1 MPKYTFTFKKGDIN
15 LEYVTTD
22 RDSMERQFQI
32 WVTCA
37 SVWAYNQE
45 KIEKGLMPAP
55 MPRVET
61 PVVKEEPVNKVE
73 NVEDIKV
80 IEQDKT
86 PVQEETQQQEPVIE
100 AELVMASEQEEIERE
115 SQRIIQEYK
124 AEMEAEARK
133 KETEAKKEEFKQ
145 GVESVIAKE
154 EAVQEEL
161 SNLYNKP
168 ETINEIQ
175 ENQPEE
181 QQNTE
186 TETLISDFDS
196 LLQKTMAKPINNVK
210 EKRDER
216 FLKVVKVKNITEKI
230 DFLIVTA
237 YYLSEF
243 ERLDRFTLKLVNA
256 KLMENM
262 HEIVDSSVLQEAID
276 KGLVECLPNYTNIPS
291 AMEYRLTEA
300 GEEAFLNGRVNN

>member
-1 MPKYTFTFKKGDIN
+1 MPKYTFTFKKDDVF
-15 LEYVTTD
+15 LEYITTD
-22 RDSMERQFQI
+22 KESMERQFQI

-45 KIEKGLMPAP
+45 KIEKGLMTAP
-55 MPRVET
+55 LPKAEKPVVNEVET
-61 PVVKEEPVNKVE
+61 EKTVELNVNNESTQTPEIREEATELIIE
-73 NVEDIKV
+73 NP
-80 IEQDKT
+80 EQSQID
-86 PVQEETQQQEPVIE
+86 
-100 AELVMASEQEEIERE
+100 RE

-145 GVESVIAKE
+145 DVEEVVAKE
-154 EAVQEEL
+154 EEVKENISEL
-161 SNLYNKP
+161 YGKP
-168 ETINEIQ
+168 ATINDIQ
-175 ENQPEE
+175 LTQPEE
-181 QQNTE
+181 KEQNLGE
-186 TETLISDFDS
+186 NNDFDS
-196 LLQKTMAKPINNVK
+196 FLQKSMAKPITNVK
-210 EKRDER
+210 EKQDDR
-216 FLKVVKVKNITEKI
+216 FLKVIKVKNISEKL
-230 DFLIVTA
+230 DYLIVTA

-262 HEIVDSSVLQEAID
+262 HEVIDSSVLQEAID

-300 GEEAFLNGRVNN
+300 GEEAFLNGSSK

>member
-1 MPKYTFTFKKGDIN
+1 MPKYTFTFKKGEIE

-22 RDSMERQFQI
+22 KDSMERQFQI

-45 KIEKGLMPAP
+45 KIEKGLMTAPLPKAEKPVINEKVQPQETIVQAEEIVVTPEITP
-55 MPRVET
+55 MPVEETVDAELILT
-61 PVVKEEPVNKVE
+61 P
-73 NVEDIKV
+73 
-80 IEQDKT
+80 EQD
-86 PVQEETQQQEPVIE
+86 
-100 AELVMASEQEEIERE
+100 EIERE

-133 KETEAKKEEFKQ
+133 KENDEKKQEFKND
-145 GVESVIAKE
+145 VEQIVAKE

-161 SNLYNKP
+161 SQLYDKP
-168 ETINEIQ
+168 ATINDIK
-175 ENQPEE
+175 PS
-181 QQNTE
+181 E
-186 TETLISDFDS
+186 TEEVSDLAKDFDAF
-196 LLQKTMAKPINNVK
+196 LQKSMTNPTTEVK
-210 EKRDER
+210 EKRDDR
-216 FLKVVKVKNITEKI
+216 FLKVIKVKNVVEKL
-230 DFLIVTA
+230 DLLIVTA

-256 KLMENM
+256 KLMENLN
-262 HEIVDSSVLQEAID
+262 EVVDNVILQEAID

-300 GEEAFLNGRVNN
+300 GEEAFLNGRTQ

>member
-1 MPKYTFTFKKGDIN
+1 MPKYTFTFKKGEIE

-22 RDSMERQFQI
+22 KDSMERQFQI

-45 KIEKGLMPAP
+45 KIEKGLMTAPLPKAEKPVIKEEVQPQETIVQAEEIVVTPEITP
-55 MPRVET
+55 MPVEETVDAELILT
-61 PVVKEEPVNKVE
+61 P
-73 NVEDIKV
+73 
-80 IEQDKT
+80 EQD
-86 PVQEETQQQEPVIE
+86 
-100 AELVMASEQEEIERE
+100 EIERE

-133 KETEAKKEEFKQ
+133 KENDEKKQEFKND
-145 GVESVIAKE
+145 VEQIVAKE

-161 SNLYNKP
+161 SQLYDKP
-168 ETINEIQ
+168 ATINDIK
-175 ENQPEE
+175 PS
-181 QQNTE
+181 E
-186 TETLISDFDS
+186 TEEVSDLAKDFDAF
-196 LLQKTMAKPINNVK
+196 LQKSMTNPTTEVK
-210 EKRDER
+210 EKRDDR
-216 FLKVVKVKNITEKI
+216 FLKVIKVKNVVEKL
-230 DFLIVTA
+230 DLLIVTA

-256 KLMENM
+256 KLMENLN
-262 HEIVDSSVLQEAID
+262 EVVDNVILQEAID

-300 GEEAFLNGRVNN
+300 GEEAFLNGRTQ

>member
-55 MPRVET
+55 LPKAEVPVIEPKQEKIEEEKEEKKEIIEEET
-61 PVVKEEPVNKVE
+61 P
-73 NVEDIKV
+73 
-80 IEQDKT
+80 
-86 PVQEETQQQEPVIE
+86 IE
-100 AELVMASEQEEIERE
+100 AELILSPDRDEIERE

-133 KETEAKKEEFKQ
+133 KETDAKKEEFKQ
-145 GVESVIAKE
+145 DVEQIIAKE

-161 SNLYNKP
+161 SSLYNKP
-168 ETINEIQ
+168 ETIKDIEEQ
-175 ENQPEE
+175 QPEE
-181 QQNTE
+181 NSSN
-186 TETLISDFDS
+186 LASDFDTF
-196 LLQKTMAKPINNVK
+196 LQKSMSKTVTEVK
-210 EKRDER
+210 EKRDDR
-216 FLKVVKVKNITEKI
+216 FLKVVKVKNVTEKI

-262 HEIVDSSVLQEAID
+262 HEVVDNSVLQDAINQ
-276 KGLVECLPNYTNIPS
+276 GLVESIPNYTNIPS

-300 GEEAFLNGRVNN
+300 GEEAFLNGRAKND

>member
-1 MPKYTFTFKKGDIN
+1 MPTYTFTFKKGDIN

-22 RDSMERQFQI
+22 KKSMERQFQI

-55 MPRVET
+55 LPKTET
-61 PVVKEEPVNKVE
+61 PITVS
-73 NVEDIKV
+73 
-80 IEQDKT
+80 KT
-86 PVQEETQQQEPVIE
+86 EEETEIKTIESEKIIEEKKEIVEEDTPIE
-100 AELVMASEQEEIERE
+100 AELIISPDKEEIERE

-145 GVESVIAKE
+145 DVEQIIAKE

-161 SNLYNKP
+161 SGLYNKS
-168 ETINEIQ
+168 ETIKDIEDK
-175 ENQPEE
+175 QPEE
-181 QQNTE
+181 E
-186 TETLISDFDS
+186 KSLAAYFDAF
-196 LLQKTMAKPINNVK
+196 LQKSMSKTVSDVK

-216 FLKVVKVKNITEKI
+216 FLKVVKVKNVSEKI

-262 HEIVDSSVLQEAID
+262 HEIIDSSVLQEAINQ
-276 KGLVECLPNYTNIPS
+276 GLVECLPNYTNIPS

-300 GEEAFLNGRVNN
+300 GEEAFLNGRVKND

>member
-1 MPKYTFTFKKGDIN
+1 MPKYTFRFKKDDVF
-15 LEYVTTD
+15 LEYITTD
-22 RDSMERQFQI
+22 KESMERQFQI

-45 KIEKGLMPAP
+45 KIEKGLMTAP
-55 MPRVET
+55 LPKAEKPVVNEVET
-61 PVVKEEPVNKVE
+61 EKTVELNVNNESTQTPEIREEATELIIE
-73 NVEDIKV
+73 NP
-80 IEQDKT
+80 EQSQID
-86 PVQEETQQQEPVIE
+86 
-100 AELVMASEQEEIERE
+100 RE

-145 GVESVIAKE
+145 DVEEVVAKE
-154 EAVQEEL
+154 EEVKENISEL
-161 SNLYNKP
+161 YGKP
-168 ETINEIQ
+168 ATINDIQ
-175 ENQPEE
+175 LTQPEE
-181 QQNTE
+181 KEQNLGE
-186 TETLISDFDS
+186 NNDFDS
-196 LLQKTMAKPINNVK
+196 FLQKSMAKPITNVK
-210 EKRDER
+210 EKQDDR
-216 FLKVVKVKNITEKI
+216 FLKVIKVKNISEKL
-230 DFLIVTA
+230 DYLIVTA

-262 HEIVDSSVLQEAID
+262 HEVIDSSVLQEAID

-300 GEEAFLNGRVNN
+300 GEEAFLNGSSK

>member
-1 MPKYTFTFKKGDIN
+1 MPRYTFTFKKGDVN

-22 RDSMERQFQI
+22 KESMERQFQI

-45 KIEKGLMPAP
+45 KIEKGLMPEALP
-55 MPRVET
+55 KAEAVIKEEKIEPTEQEKVVQTVDIT
-61 PVVKEEPVNKVE
+61 PQQEEPVV
-73 NVEDIKV
+73 
-80 IEQDKT
+80 
-86 PVQEETQQQEPVIE
+86 E
-100 AELVMASEQEEIERE
+100 AELIVSPEQDEIDRE

-124 AEMEAEARK
+124 AEMEAEARR

-145 GVESVIAKE
+145 GVENVIAQE
-154 EAVQEEL
+154 EKVQEEL
-161 SNLYNKP
+161 SNLYNKA
-168 ETINEIQ
+168 ETIKEI
-175 ENQPEE
+175 EETQPEE
-181 QQNTE
+181 PKNSE

-196 LLQKTMAKPINNVK
+196 LLQRTMAKPVTTVK
-210 EKRDER
+210 EKQDER

-300 GEEAFLNGRVNN
+300 GEEAFLNGRVK

>member
-1 MPKYTFTFKKGDIN
+1 MPKYTFTFKKGEIE

-22 RDSMERQFQI
+22 KDSMERQFQI

-45 KIEKGLMPAP
+45 KIEKGLMTSPLPKA
-55 MPRVET
+55 EK
-61 PVVKEEPVNKVE
+61 PVIKEEVQPQETIVQAEEVVVTPEIAPVDERDEVVNGE
-73 NVEDIKV
+73 LI
-80 IEQDKT
+80 ITHEQD
-86 PVQEETQQQEPVIE
+86 
-100 AELVMASEQEEIERE
+100 EIERE

-133 KETEAKKEEFKQ
+133 KENDEKKEEFKNDIEQ
-145 GVESVIAKE
+145 IVAKE

-161 SNLYNKP
+161 SHLYNKP
-168 ETINEIQ
+168 ATINDFK
-175 ENQPEE
+175 PEE
-181 QQNTE
+181 TE
-186 TETLISDFDS
+186 EKSDLAKDFDAF
-196 LLQKTMAKPINNVK
+196 LQKSMANPSTEVK
-210 EKRDER
+210 EKRDDR
-216 FLKVVKVKNITEKI
+216 FLKVIKVKNVTEKL
-230 DFLIVTA
+230 DYLIVTA

-256 KLMENM
+256 KLMENLN
-262 HEIVDSSVLQEAID
+262 EVVDNIVLQEAID

-300 GEEAFLNGRVNN
+300 GEEAFLNGRAQ

>member
-1 MPKYTFTFKKGDIN
+1 MPKYTFTFKKDDVF
-15 LEYVTTD
+15 LEYITTD
-22 RDSMERQFQI
+22 KESMERQFQI

-45 KIEKGLMPAP
+45 KIEKGLMAAP
-55 MPRVET
+55 LPKVEK
-61 PVVKEEPVNKVE
+61 PVNSEVEEVKPVEEKLEEPVQAPEIREEATELIIE
-73 NVEDIKV
+73 NP
-80 IEQDKT
+80 EQSQID
-86 PVQEETQQQEPVIE
+86 
-100 AELVMASEQEEIERE
+100 RE

-133 KETEAKKEEFKQ
+133 KETDAKKEEFKQ
-145 GVESVIAKE
+145 DVEQVVAKE
-154 EAVQEEL
+154 EAVKEEI
-161 SNLYNKP
+161 SELYSKP
-168 ETINEIQ
+168 ATINDIQ
-175 ENQPEE
+175 LTQPEE
-181 QQNTE
+181 SEAKLGENN
-186 TETLISDFDS
+186 DFDAF
-196 LLQKTMAKPINNVK
+196 LQKSMANPTTHVK
-210 EKRDER
+210 EKQDDR
-216 FLKVVKVKNITEKI
+216 FLKVIKVKNISEKL

-262 HEIVDSSVLQEAID
+262 HEVIDNSVLQEAID

-300 GEEAFLNGRVNN
+300 GEEAFLNGSSK